1 MTTKPLSKPVH
12 KKDTLLKRV
21 LKAILVNI
29 TSNPRVHEPLIRFI
43 CHHYRHYTF
52 QNLLNTNTELTIEE
66 TLRYCQITS
75 RTEALIPKY
84 LKAISSNLHNTNI
97 SQNTLDLLLHAS
109 GTTFS
114 YSQEG
119 EDIVI
124 RRLLDTTKPGF
135 YVDIGAHHPI
145 RFSNTYSLY
154 RSGWRGINVDAT
166 PGSMQPF
173 DTLRPSDINIE
184 CAISNSCDPIPF
196 YIFKEGALNTFDHTL
211 AEQYI
216 QRGYPLA
223 EIRDIAPRPLA
234 VLLNEHLPKNQTID
248 IMNIDVEGQEME
260 VLKSNDWN
268 LYKPRTIAIELL
280 ETPLTRL
287 DAHPVTDFLKRQG
300 YTPAAKLFNTTI
312 FNR

>member
-1 MTTKPLSKPVH
+1 MQENN
-12 KKDTLLKRV
+12 LLT
-21 LKAILVNI
+21 AIFEKTIKIISNINTIRTQLVRALC
-29 TSNPRVHEPLIRFI
+29 RVHYTMIIDELSETHPNLIA
-43 CHHYRHYTF
+43 HKALTMYS
-52 QNLLNTNTELTIEE
+52 TNTDRNNIAEDY
-66 TLRYCQITS
+66 LR
-75 RTEALIPKY
+75 ALAPG
-84 LKAISSNLHNTNI
+84 LHNTNI

-119 EDIVI
+119 EDIII

-166 PGSMQPF
+166 PGSMQLF

-184 CAISNSCDPIPF
+184 CAISNSCNPIPF
-196 YIFKEGALNTFDHTL
+196 YIFQEGALNTFDHAL

-223 EIRDIAPRPLA
+223 EIRDISPRPLA

-268 LYKPRTIAIELL
+268 LYKPSIIAIELL

-287 DAHPVTDFLKRQG
+287 DAHPVTEFLKKQG